1 MSISRLKC
9 LNGGI
14 NSERIPLSER
24 AVLHISLD
32 TSKYEASPSK
42 LTPTLTKR
50 LSGVKVKHILGDNE
64 SSILF
69 LKPLLFFFF
78 QIWNC
83 PWLWNIDWR
92 SSWRKCSRDRCIAF
106 LQQMLYINMSHSHI
120 MWWYYR
126 QYIALWG
133 MVRLLINVFDHVS
146 HYCHHMWSST
156 WRMRLS
162 LYMGIKERSIHCAP

>member
-1 MSISRLKC
+1 M
-9 LNGGI
+9 
-14 NSERIPLSER
+14 SERWHKQREDPLIGTRSSPHQFR
-24 AVLHISLD
+24 YVKIWSVSFQTD
-32 TSKYEASPSK
+32 THSDKKAFWRESKAHFRWQWK
-42 LTPTLTKR
+42 LYFIFETSAL
-50 LSGVKVKHILGDNE
+50 
-64 SSILF
+64 
-69 LKPLLFFFF
+69 FF

-92 SSWRKCSRDRCIAF
+92 RSWRKCSRDRCIAF
-106 LQQMLYINMSHSHI
+106 LQQMLYINMSRSHI

>member
-32 TSKYEASPSK
+32 TSTYEASPSK

-50 LSGVKVKHILGDNE
+50 LFGVKVKHILGDNE

-69 LKPLLFFFF
+69 LKPLLFFFRF
-78 QIWNC
+78 RIVC
-83 PWLWNIDWR
+83 DYEILTEG
-92 SSWRKCSRDRCIAF
+92 A
-106 LQQMLYINMSHSHI
+106 HEE
-120 MWWYYR
+120 
-126 QYIALWG
+126 
-133 MVRLLINVFDHVS
+133 NVPETDV
-146 HYCHHMWSST
+146 
-156 WRMRLS
+156 
-162 LYMGIKERSIHCAP
+162 